1 MVQMTASPSRYIQ
14 GKGLF
19 KQLTSYICKLGTHP
33 ILLVDQGVAAFVM
46 PSVQEA
52 FQDVAMPCEIME
64 FCGECC
70 MTTIHD
76 VCAYIEHCGGD
87 VLLGI
92 GGGKALDTAKAAAH
106 ISKKPLIILPTVASS
121 DAPCSSLSV
130 IYQEDGTLDQYLYL
144 DKSPD
149 MVLVDSEIICHAP
162 ARFLAAGMGDALSTY
177 FEARA
182 CMQSHAKNSF
192 GKRPAYAA
200 LALAKACH
208 DTLFTYGTTAL
219 QDVREAYCST
229 AVEAVIEA
237 NIYMSGIGFES
248 GGMAAAHAI
257 AYAFSTVPSS
267 RRYMHGEAV
276 ALGTIA
282 QLMLEYR
289 NTPTASVL
297 EELQAVKAFCQRIGL
312 PCTLSDL
319 GIVQPSMQELSAIAE
334 AACHAD
340 RTMSHMPFD
349 VTVKDV
355 IAVLRELDRDMKQDF
370 FIF

>member
-1 MVQMTASPSRYIQ
+1 MVQMIASPSRYIQ
-14 GKGLF
+14 GKGLL
-19 KQLTSYICKLGTHP
+19 KQLASYISTLGTHP
-33 ILLVDQGVAAFVM
+33 ILLVDHGISAFVM
-46 PSVQEA
+46 PSVRTA
-52 FQDVAMPCEIME
+52 FQDANMPFEVME

-76 VCAYIEHCGGD
+76 VCAYIDYGGGD

-92 GGGKALDTAKAAAH
+92 GGGKTLDTAKAAAH
-106 ISKKPLIILPTVASS
+106 FSKKPLAVLPTAASS

-130 IYQEDGTLDQYLYL
+130 IYHEDGTLDQYLYL

-149 MVLVDSEIICHAP
+149 MVLVDSEVICHAP
-162 ARFLAAGMGDALSTY
+162 ARFLAAGIGDALSTY

-182 CMQSHAKNSF
+182 CMQSCATNSF
-192 GKRPAYAA
+192 GQRPTHAA

-208 DTLFTYGTTAL
+208 DTLFTYGTTAM
-219 QDVREAYCST
+219 QDVREGYCST
-229 AVEAVIEA
+229 AAEAIIEA

-257 AYAFSTVPSS
+257 AYAFSAVPSN
-267 RRYMHGEAV
+267 RTYMHGEAV

-289 NTPTASVL
+289 NTPTASAL
-297 EELQAVKAFCQRIGL
+297 EELQAVKTFCQRIGL

-319 GIVQPSMQELSAIAE
+319 EIVQPSMQELSCIAE

-340 RTMSHMPFD
+340 RTMSHMPFV

-355 IAVLRELDRDMKQDF
+355 IAVLRELDCEMK
-370 FIF
+370 